1 VEHTDLVG
9 LLRDGIDAKGGEWA
23 DLGAGEGAFTLAL
36 ADLLGPGAHITAVDR
51 DAGTIRGL
59 AAEMGKRFPGT
70 GLEVVVADFTRPLSL
85 PSGPRSSG
93 VPAPSG
99 AGGLPPHVVGR
110 PGLDGIVM
118 ANSLH
123 FVRDKSPVLARVR
136 EMLRP
141 GGRLIVV
148 EYGSDRGNPWVPH
161 PFSYQRWEEMAAGSG
176 FERTRLLATVPSRY
190 LGSMYSAV
198 TFAPG
203 PMRAD

>member
-1 VEHTDLVG
+1 MEHTDLVG

-51 DAGTIRGL
+51 DAGSMRGL
-59 AAEMGKRFPGT
+59 AAKMGKRFPGT
-70 GLEVVVADFTRPLSL
+70 GLEVVVADFTRQLSL
-85 PSGPRSSG
+85 G
-93 VPAPSG
+93 
-99 AGGLPPHVVGR
+99 
-110 PGLDGIVM
+110 GLDGIVM

-161 PFSYQRWEEMAAGSG
+161 PFSYQRWEKMAAGSG